1 MFCDEVL
8 DQLEAIA
15 AGDVTPDGR
24 IAHHLATCRDCAGAL
39 ADAQQVE
46 AALAKRVA
54 PPTPAQMTARVLTRV
69 RRQRWRAE
77 QYLDLGFNVTIGAV
91 LAVIAGS
98 VWLLLNRTGLAVV
111 GNGVVSLFSA
121 GVTTIAARVGPSLPL
136 YAGAGALLA
145 GALAVWWWAEHA
157 SASNWR

>member
-8 DQLEAIA
+8 EQLEAIA
-15 AGDVTPDGR
+15 AGDLVPDGR
-24 IAHHLATCRDCAGAL
+24 IAAHLASCRECAAAL

-46 AALAKRVA
+46 ALLAARVA
-54 PPTPAQMTARVLTRV
+54 PAAPAALAGRVLARL

-77 QYLDLGFNVTIGAV
+77 QYLDLGFNVTIGIV

-98 VWLLLNRTGLAVV
+98 VWLLLHRTGLGVV
-111 GNGVVSLFSA
+111 GDGVVSLFGA

-145 GALAVWWWAEHA
+145 GALGVWWWAEHA